1 MRNSPTV
8 IAAVAAFVAFS
19 AAFASAEQVKVGK
32 DAVLRKSKTTVSAV
46 VAQLKKGE
54 TLDVVKREDKW
65 LFGQAQGKQG
75 WAHESWIKDGGSFA
89 SALKSADVAV
99 TGNAQAAAAGEGA
112 AAKGLG
118 PTARQFAASK
128 GYSGAEL
135 DKLVALRT
143 KIIDSGEWEQF
154 AREGKVGPAEVR
166 Q

>member
-1 MRNSPTV
+1 MMQS
-8 IAAVAAFVAFS
+8 IAVTIAIAGSLALAD
-19 AAFASAEQVKVGK
+19 QVKVEK

-46 VAQLKKGE
+46 VAPLKKGE
-54 TLDVVKREDKW
+54 MLEVTRREDKW

-89 SALKSADVAV
+89 GVLKSADVAV
-99 TGNAQAAAAGEGA
+99 TGDARAAAAGEGA

-135 DKLVALRT
+135 DRLVSLRT
-143 KIIDSGEWEQF
+143 RIIDSGEWEQF
-154 AREGKVGPAEVR
+154 AREGKVGPAEMR